1 MVSTF
6 SSNRRS
12 KSELQLAQRL
22 IKVGIALSAERNL
35 DRLLKLIV
43 TEAQDLTR
51 AEGVSLYLRQGD
63 ALYFKISQNEVLEAV
78 LRNTDNEN
86 LMKYACLPLND
97 ETHKSVVAYVVNTG
111 EMLNIP
117 NVYNLPA
124 NAPYTFNED
133 FDRQTGY
140 LTRSMLTVPI
150 RDLDGQVSG
159 ALQLINH
166 RSEATG
172 TKQPFPEME
181 ASVAEALASQ
191 AAVAY
196 NNLMLEKKL
205 NNAYRDTIYRLAA
218 AAEYRDPET
227 SHHLTRISHYCKIIA
242 RHLGLPPETQELLF
256 DASPMHDIGKLGI
269 PDAILLKPGK
279 LTDEEREIMK
289 GHPAIGADILGH
301 SDSGLMQM
309 GASISLSHHEKFDG
323 SGYPNGLRGENI
335 PIEGRIIALADVFD
349 ALASKRVYKEAWP
362 IDKILQTILEDTG
375 SHFDPTVV
383 KAFFDGLKEIME
395 IYERYQA
402 G

>member
-6 SSNRRS
+6 SSSRR

-22 IKVGIALSAERNL
+22 IKVGIALSSERNL
-35 DRLLKLIV
+35 ERLLKIIV

-51 AEGVSLYLRQGD
+51 AEGVSLYLRNGD
-63 ALYFKISQNEVLEAV
+63 VLYFEISQNEVLEEA
-78 LRNTDNEN
+78 LRTSGMEN
-86 LMKYACLPLND
+86 NMKGASLPLND
-97 ETHKSVVAYVVNTG
+97 DRNKSIVAYVVRTG
-111 EMLNIP
+111 ETLNIP
-117 NVYNLPA
+117 NVYMLPQ
-124 NAPYTFNED
+124 NAPYGFNEA
-133 FDRQTGY
+133 FDRQSGY

-166 RSEATG
+166 RSETTG
-172 TKQPFPEME
+172 TKQPFPELE
-181 ASVAEALASQ
+181 VSVAESLASQ

-205 NNAYRDTIYRLAA
+205 NNAYRDTIYRLSA
-218 AAEYRDPET
+218 AAEYRDPDT
-227 SHHLTRISHYCKIIA
+227 SDHLTRISHYCKIIA
-242 RHLGLPPETQELLF
+242 RHLNLSAEKQELIF

-269 PDAILLKPGK
+269 PDSILLKPGK

-289 GHPAIGADILGH
+289 GHPEIGADILGH
-301 SDSGLMQM
+301 SDSELMKM
-309 GASISLSHHEKFDG
+309 GALISLSHHEKYDG
-323 SGYPNGLRGENI
+323 SGYPKGLKGEEI

-375 SHFDPTVV
+375 KHFDPIVV

-395 IYERYQA
+395 IFERYRS
-402 G
+402 

>member
-6 SSNRRS
+6 SSTRRP

-22 IKVGIALSAERNL
+22 IKVGIALSSERNL

-43 TEAQDLTR
+43 TEVQDLTR
-51 AEGVSLYLRQGD
+51 AEGASLYLRQGD
-63 ALYFKISQNEVLEAV
+63 ALYFKISQNAVLEAV

-86 LMKYACLPLND
+86 LMKFACLPLND
-97 ETHKSVVAYVVNTG
+97 ETHKSVVAYVVKTG
-111 EMLNIP
+111 ETLNIA
-117 NVYNLPA
+117 NVYHLPA

-150 RDLDGQVSG
+150 RDLNGEVFG

-181 ASVAEALASQ
+181 ASVAESLASQ

-205 NNAYRDTIYRLAA
+205 NNAYRDTIYRLSA

-242 RHLGLPPETQELLF
+242 KHLGLPDDVQELLF

-279 LTDEEREIMK
+279 LTDEEREVMK
-289 GHPAIGADILGH
+289 EHPAIGADILGH
-301 SDSGLMQM
+301 SDSELMKM
-309 GASISLSHHEKFDG
+309 GASISMSHHEKYDG
-323 SGYPNGLRGENI
+323 SGYPNGLRGDAI

-383 KAFFDGLKEIME
+383 KAFFDGLKEVME